1 MLNKT
6 NSYFKMAEEEEEEEE
21 EDADDSC
28 FSSLSRSTLFP

>member
-6 NSYFKMAEEEEEEEE
+6 NSYFKMAEEEEEE

>member
-6 NSYFKMAEEEEEEEE
+6 NSYFKMAEEEE